1 MSFLLDNLNTEAVV
15 TDAKLKGKPHPS
27 LLQTSKLKTEKIAVI
42 GLGYVGLPLATHL
55 SEKFRYVVGMDINSD
70 RVRALRNGVDRTNEI
85 STEKLSASGLRVTD
99 RMSEVAG
106 ATFFIV
112 TVPTPI
118 TKAHQPDLEPLAEAC
133 HSIGP
138 LLKKGDI
145 VVFEST
151 VYPGVTE
158 EICGP
163 LLSHASGLKAGTDF
177 HLGYSPER
185 INPGDKVNTVDKITK
200 IISADSE
207 EALERVAALYGE
219 IINAGLYRCPSIK
232 VAEGAKVLENTQRDV
247 NIALMNELS
256 LICDRIGIASK
267 DVIDAAAT
275 KWNFVPFTPGL
286 VGGHCIGVDPY
297 YLASLAEQI
306 GLHPQVILA
315 GRRLNDEMV
324 GHVTDAVLR
333 LLIKANISPK
343 QARIGVFGV
352 TFKENVPDIR
362 NSKAVEL
369 VHKLRDFDLDPL
381 VHDPHC
387 SIRAAAQQGFEL
399 SVPDKM
405 TGLDLMILACPH
417 DAYLNDPNFL
427 NHVRDGGAIVD
438 VRGALADQEL
448 GDREYWAL

>member
-1 MSFLLDNLNTEAVV
+1 MSFLLDNIKTE
-15 TDAKLKGKPHPS
+15 TPLEQGQLRGPS
-27 LLQTSKLKTEKIAVI
+27 GLPDFAKLKTEKIAVI

-55 SEKFRYVVGMDINSD
+55 AEKFRYVVGMDINSD
-70 RVRALRNGVDRTNEI
+70 RVRALRNCVDRTNEI
-85 STEKLSASGLRVTD
+85 PGERLRHSGLRVTENI
-99 RMSEVAG
+99 SEASA
-106 ATFFIV
+106 ATFYIV

-118 TKAHQPDLEPLAEAC
+118 TAAHQPDLTPLESAC
-133 HSIGP
+133 KAIAPH
-138 LLKKGDI
+138 LKKGDV

-158 EICGP
+158 NICGP
-163 LLSHASGLKAGTDF
+163 LLEHGSALVAGKDF

-185 INPGDKVNTVDKITK
+185 INPGDKVNTVDNITK
-200 IISADSE
+200 IISGDSDVALDRI
-207 EALERVAALYGE
+207 EAVYSE
-219 IINAGLYRCPSIK
+219 IIKAGLYRSPSIK

-256 LICDRIGIASK
+256 LICDKIGISSK

-297 YLASLAEQI
+297 YLASLAEEI

-315 GRRLNDEMV
+315 GRRMNDEMV
-324 GHVTDAVLR
+324 NHVTDAAMR
-333 LLIKANISPK
+333 LLVKGNARPK
-343 QARIGVFGV
+343 DARIGIFGV

-369 VHKLRDFDLDPL
+369 VHKLVDYDLQPM

-387 SIRAAAQQGFEL
+387 SLQAATRANFTL
-399 SVPDKM
+399 TVPDQM
-405 TGLDLMILACPH
+405 VDLDLMILACPH
-417 DAYLNDPNFL
+417 DAYTSDPAL
-427 NHVRDGGAIVD
+427 LDRVKPDGAVID
-438 VRGALADQEL
+438 IRGALSGRDL
-448 GDREYWAL
+448 GMREYWTL

>member
-1 MSFLLDNLNTEAVV
+1 
-15 TDAKLKGKPHPS
+15 
-27 LLQTSKLKTEKIAVI
+27 
-42 GLGYVGLPLATHL
+42 
-55 SEKFRYVVGMDINSD
+55 MDINTD
-70 RVRALRNGVDRTNEI
+70 RIRALRNGVDRTNEI
-85 STEKLSASGLRVTD
+85 GSDKLRSSGLRVTD
-99 RMSEVAG
+99 SFSELAG

-118 TKAHQPDLEPLAEAC
+118 TKAHQPDLSPLKDAC
-133 HSIGP
+133 LAIAP
-138 LLKKGDI
+138 LLKKGDV

-158 EICGP
+158 DICGP
-163 LLSHASGLKAGTDF
+163 LLSHHSGLIAGIDF

-185 INPGDKVNTVDKITK
+185 INPGDKDNTIDKITK
-200 IISADSE
+200 IISAD
-207 EALERVAALYGE
+207 APAALDRIEAVYGE
-219 IINAGLYRCPSIK
+219 IIQAGLYRSPSIK

-256 LICDRIGIASK
+256 LICDRIGIATK

-297 YLASLAEQI
+297 YLASLAEEI

-315 GRRLNDEMV
+315 GRRMNDEMV
-324 GHVTDAVLR
+324 NHVTQAALK
-333 LLIKANISPK
+333 LLIKADISPQ
-343 QARIGVFGV
+343 QARIGVFGI

-369 VHKLRDFDLDPL
+369 IRQLKAFDLEPM

-387 SIRAAAQQGFEL
+387 SIQAAIQQGVTL
-399 SVPDKM
+399 TVPEKM
-405 TGLDLMILACPH
+405 KDLDLMILACPH
-417 DAYLNDPNFL
+417 DSYLEDEAFL
-427 NHVRDGGAIVD
+427 DQVRTNGSIVD
-438 VRGALADQEL
+438 VRGALSSREI
-448 GDREYWAL
+448 GTREYWTL

>member
-1 MSFLLDNLNTEAVV
+1 MSFLLDNLK
-15 TDAKLKGKPHPS
+15 TDTTILETKKADHDQSPLEE
-27 LLQTSKLKTEKIAVI
+27 LQKIKTEKVAVI

-55 SEKFRYVVGMDINSD
+55 AEKFKYVVGMDINSD
-70 RVRALRNGVDRTNEI
+70 RVRALRNGVDRTREI
-85 STEKLSASGLRVTD
+85 SSDKLRASGLRITD
-99 RMSEVAG
+99 SMAELAG

-118 TKAHQPDLEPLAEAC
+118 TKAHQPDLGPLKASCEA
-133 HSIGP
+133 IGP

-158 EICGP
+158 DICGP
-163 LLSHASGLKAGTDF
+163 LLSHASGLMPGQDF
-177 HLGYSPER
+177 SLGYSPER
-185 INPGDKVNTVDKITK
+185 INPGDKVNTVDNITK

-207 EALERVAALYGE
+207 EALDRVEAVYGG
-219 IINAGLYRCPSIK
+219 IIKAGLYRSPSIK

-256 LICDRIGIASK
+256 LICDRIGISTQ

-275 KWNFVPFTPGL
+275 KWNFIPFSPGL

-297 YLASLAEQI
+297 YLASLAEEV

-315 GRRLNDEMV
+315 GRRMNDEMV
-324 GHVTDAVLR
+324 SHVTEAALR
-333 LLIKANISPK
+333 MLVKGNVAPK
-343 QARIGVFGV
+343 QARIGVFGI

-369 VHKLRDFDLDPL
+369 VHQLKAFDLSPM

-387 SIRAAAQQGFEL
+387 SLQAATSQNIEL

-405 TGLDLMILACPH
+405 MDLDLMILACPH
-417 DAYLNDPNFL
+417 TAYVEEQSFVDR
-427 NHVRDGGAIVD
+427 VRPDGAILD
-438 VRGALADQEL
+438 VRGVLSDRDL
-448 GDREYWAL
+448 GLREYWTL

>member
-1 MSFLLDNLNTEAVV
+1 MSFLLDNIKTE
-15 TDAKLKGKPHPS
+15 TPLEQGQLQGPS
-27 LLQTSKLKTEKIAVI
+27 SLPDFAKLKTEKIAVI

-55 SEKFRYVVGMDINSD
+55 AEKFRYVVGMDINSD
-70 RVRALRNGVDRTNEI
+70 RVRALRNCVDRTNEI
-85 STEKLSASGLRVTD
+85 PGERLRHSGLRVTENI
-99 RMSEVAG
+99 SEASA
-106 ATFFIV
+106 ATFYIV

-118 TKAHQPDLEPLAEAC
+118 TAAHQPDLTPLESAC
-133 HSIGP
+133 KAIAPH
-138 LLKKGDI
+138 LKKGDV

-158 EICGP
+158 NICGP
-163 LLSHASGLKAGTDF
+163 LLEHGSALVAGKDF

-185 INPGDKVNTVDKITK
+185 INPGDKVNTVDNITK
-200 IISADSE
+200 IISGDSDVALDRI
-207 EALERVAALYGE
+207 EAVYSE
-219 IINAGLYRCPSIK
+219 IIKAGLYRSPSIK

-256 LICDRIGIASK
+256 LICDKIGISSK

-297 YLASLAEQI
+297 YLASLAEEI

-315 GRRLNDEMV
+315 GRRMNDEMV
-324 GHVTDAVLR
+324 NHVTDAAMR
-333 LLIKANISPK
+333 LLVKGNARPK
-343 QARIGVFGV
+343 DARIGIFGV

-369 VHKLRDFDLDPL
+369 VHKLVDYDLQPM

-387 SIRAAAQQGFEL
+387 SLQAATRANFTL
-399 SVPDKM
+399 TVPDQM
-405 TGLDLMILACPH
+405 VDLDLMILACPH
-417 DAYLNDPNFL
+417 DAYTSDPAL
-427 NHVRDGGAIVD
+427 LDRVKPDGAVID
-438 VRGALADQEL
+438 IRGALSGRDL
-448 GDREYWAL
+448 GMREYWTL